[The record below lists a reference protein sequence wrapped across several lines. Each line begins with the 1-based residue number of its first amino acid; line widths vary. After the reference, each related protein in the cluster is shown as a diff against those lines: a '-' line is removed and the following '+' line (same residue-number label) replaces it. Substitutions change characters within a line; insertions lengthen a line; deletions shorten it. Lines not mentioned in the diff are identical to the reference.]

1 MREKSGAPT
10 MSCMTRKAFE
20 EIVEEA
26 LAALPAEFQ
35 EHMENVLVMVEDR
48 ASCRQREAVGLEK
61 DEDLFGLYEGV
72 AITRRSVNETDVR
85 RPDRIWIFQEPIE
98 RNCSSRKE
106 MIREIQDTVVH
117 EIGHHFGLD
126 EDEIGAIEDEYEYD
140 DE

>member
-1 MREKSGAPT
+1 
-10 MSCMTRKAFE
+10 MTRKAFE
-20 EIVEEA
+20 QIVEEA

-35 EHMENVLVMVEDR
+35 EHLENVLVLVEDR
-48 ASCRQREAVGLEK
+48 ASCKQREAVGLK
-61 DEDLFGLYEGV
+61 PNEDLFGLYEGV
-72 AITRRSVNETDVR
+72 ALTRRSVNEAGIP
-85 RPDRIWIFQEPIE
+85 RPARIWVFQEPIE
-98 RNCSSRKE
+98 SACSSRKE